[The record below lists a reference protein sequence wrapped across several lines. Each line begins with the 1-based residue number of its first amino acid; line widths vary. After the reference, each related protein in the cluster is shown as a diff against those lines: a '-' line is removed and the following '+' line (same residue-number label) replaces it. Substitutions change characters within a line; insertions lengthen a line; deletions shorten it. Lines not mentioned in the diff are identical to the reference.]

1 MEYLASRLDEANIPY
16 QYPVGGHAVFIDAKN
31 CFLIY
36 PTMNF
41 QDMPWQ

>member
-31 CFLIY
+31 YFHIY
-36 PTMNF
+36 PTMNS
-41 QDMPWQ
+41 QARPWQ